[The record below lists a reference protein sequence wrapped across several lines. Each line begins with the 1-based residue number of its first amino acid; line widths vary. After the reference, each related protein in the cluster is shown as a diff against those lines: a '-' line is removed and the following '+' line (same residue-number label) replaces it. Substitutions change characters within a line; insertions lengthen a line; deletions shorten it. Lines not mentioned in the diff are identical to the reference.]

1 MPKLKLGAAFYA
13 LVTLSW
19 FVSAVVTLRGYG
31 SYAEAAQWY
40 RVAIATVFALTGVM
54 FAIGAV
60 TRRGLDSPDG
70 PRICRDGWIVV
81 AVLVAA
87 AFVVSL
93 RGESDWGTPFPNA
106 VAAFIP
112 RWVRRLQEKYYEGV
126 REAELEL
133 SPAELGEGRLPPG

>member
-13 LVTLSW
+13 LVAGGWL
-19 FVSAVVTLRGYG
+19 VSAVLTLRGYG
-31 SYAEAAQWY
+31 SYANAEQWY

-54 FAIGAV
+54 FGIGAV
-60 TRRGLDSPDG
+60 TRRGLVSRDG

-81 AVLVAA
+81 AALVAV

-93 RGESDWGTPFPNA
+93 LGEPDWGTPFPNA

-112 RWVRRLQEKYYEGV
+112 HWVRRLQEKYYEGV
-126 REAELEL
+126 REAEREL
-133 SPAELGEGRLPPG
+133 SPAEPGEGRLPPG